1 MFSTGLVLIN
11 YEPKMCL
18 MARDADFGV
27 CRLEP
32 ASAYLKVQLS
42 DIEGEDTGLQKG
54 QSLESNC

>member
-1 MFSTGLVLIN
+1 
-11 YEPKMCL
+11 MCL